1 MKKVCLLMSLSLS
14 LIIKINAQQAIDQGQ
29 NGSATTM
36 RFYNMPEN
44 TYNVLE
50 GSPYSS
56 IEFKEGLILPS
67 SPNAKWISGYKLRY
81 NTYANQLEFKESNVI
96 KKVLP
101 SDIKAFKIGESTYE
115 SGFPAIDKLNQNS
128 FYNVLYN
135 GKVKLLK
142 NTTTQ
147 LQEVKTADDVKQGD
161 KFTTYD
167 YYYLLENEEMKKFF
181 TTKKAFLKVISPAK
195 IPSVEAFIND
205 KKLKLKDEK
214 DFTEVVKFYDSL

>member
-1 MKKVCLLMSLSLS
+1 MKKVCLLISLFICF
-14 LIIKINAQQAIDQGQ
+14 IIKINAQPVFEQGQ
-29 NGSATTM
+29 TGNATTM

-56 IEFKEGLILPS
+56 VEFKDGSILPS
-67 SPNAKWISGYKLRY
+67 LLNAKWISGYKLRY
-81 NTYANQLEFKESNVI
+81 NSYANQLEFKESNVI
-96 KKVLP
+96 KKVF
-101 SDIKAFKIGESTYE
+101 STDIKAFRIGDAVYQ
-115 SGFPAIDKLNQNS
+115 SGFPVIDKFNKNS
-128 FYNVLYN
+128 FYHVLYQ
-135 GKVKLLK
+135 GKVNLLK
-142 NTTTQ
+142 NSTTL
-147 LQEVKTADDVKQGD
+147 LQEVKTHDDVKQGD

-195 IPSVEAFIND
+195 IPAVETFIND
-205 KKLKLKDEK
+205 KKLKFKDEK

>member
-1 MKKVCLLMSLSLS
+1 MSLL
-14 LIIKINAQQAIDQGQ
+14 LCFVIEINAQQALDQGQ
-29 NGSATTM
+29 TGSATTM

-56 IEFKEGLILPS
+56 VEFKDGSILPS
-67 SPNAKWISGYKLRY
+67 LPNSKWISGYKLRY
-81 NTYANQLEFKESNVI
+81 NSYANQLEFKESNVI

-101 SDIKAFKIGESTYE
+101 TDIKAFMIGEAIYQ
-115 SGFPAIDKLNQNS
+115 SGFPVTDKLNRNS
-128 FYNVLYN
+128 FYHLLYD

-142 NTTTQ
+142 NSTTE

-195 IPSVEAFIND
+195 IPAVEAFIND
-205 KKLKLKDEK
+205 KKLKLKEEK
-214 DFTEVVKFYDSL
+214 EFMEVVKFYDSL

>member
-1 MKKVCLLMSLSLS
+1 MSLSLCFA
-14 LIIKINAQQAIDQGQ
+14 IKINAQQAIDQGQ

-44 TYNVLE
+44 IYNVLE

-56 IEFKEGLILPS
+56 VEFKEGSILPS
-67 SPNAKWISGYKLRY
+67 LPNAKWIAGYKLRY
-81 NTYANQLEFKESNVI
+81 NSYANQLEFRESNVI
-96 KKVLP
+96 KKVL
-101 SDIKAFKIGESTYE
+101 STDIKAFKIGETTYQ
-115 SGFPAIDKLNQNS
+115 SGFPAVDKLNQNS
-128 FYNVLYN
+128 FYHLLYD

-142 NTTTQ
+142 NSTTQ

-161 KFTTYD
+161 KFITYD

-181 TTKKAFLKVISPAK
+181 TTKKAFLKVISSAK
-195 IPSVEAFIND
+195 IPAVEVFIND

-214 DFTEVVKFYDSL
+214 DFMEVVKFYDSL

>member
-1 MKKVCLLMSLSLS
+1 MKKICLLISLSICF
-14 LIIKINAQQAIDQGQ
+14 IININAQPIIEQGQ
-29 NGSATTM
+29 TGNATSM

-56 IEFKEGLILPS
+56 VEFKDGSILPS
-67 SPNAKWISGYKLRY
+67 QPNAKWISGYKLRY
-81 NTYANQLEFKESNVI
+81 NSYANQLEFEEFNVI

-101 SDIKAFKIGESTYE
+101 TDIKAFKIGDVPYE
-115 SGFPAIDKLNQNS
+115 SGFPAIDKYTLNS
-128 FYNVLYN
+128 FYKVLYK

-142 NTTTQ
+142 ISNTL
-147 LQEVKTADDVKQGD
+147 LQEVRAADDVKQGD

-181 TTKKAFLKVISPAK
+181 TTKKAFLKVILPAK
-195 IPSVEAFIND
+195 IPAVEAFIND
-205 KKLKLKDEK
+205 KKLKLKDEN
-214 DFTEVVKFYDSL
+214 DFAEVVKFYDSL